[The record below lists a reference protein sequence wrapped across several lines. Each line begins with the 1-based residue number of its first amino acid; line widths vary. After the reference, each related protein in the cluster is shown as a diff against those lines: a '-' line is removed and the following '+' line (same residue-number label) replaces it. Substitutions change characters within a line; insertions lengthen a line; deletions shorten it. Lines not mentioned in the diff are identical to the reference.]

1 MGQGVFIHF
10 LRKLPKSRPFLS
22 FAFTPESRTIYRLE
36 NSLSPPDRETRVHK
50 PSLAIFVLASATLLC
65 LEKASAQTQTT
76 SQLSYGSQASSAL
89 STSAPAPAPV
99 AAVSRTIKATH
110 YRLQGGQAKLD
121 FHGTDQM
128 QRASGEAKVEGK
140 KTNFEIDAKF
150 QGFEDATKFGLEYLT
165 YVLWAISPEGR
176 PVNLGELTLDHH
188 GNAQVKAY
196 TDLQTF
202 GMIVTAEPYFAVSQ
216 PGNLV
221 VAESN
226 SLSGASTDV
235 DAKYELAPRGTYSA
249 TNSHINDAIFG
260 IDPKTPLELFEAR
273 NAVRIAHIADADKY
287 AASILSKAGQQLLN
301 AETLYRQKQ
310 KKETVGVA
318 AKEATETAEEARLMA
333 VKKKAEEDAQAAA
346 AAREAKARADA
357 AAESQR
363 RAEAEAARQ
372 AAEKARAEAEQAKA
386 EAERMKQE
394 AIAAAQEAA
403 RQKAEAEK
411 AKQAAIDQQ
420 QALAADAAQARL
432 DAQKSESL
440 REQAEREK
448 QDLRARLLQQL
459 NSILATRDSARG
471 LVANMSDVLFRSG
484 SYELAPGA
492 RERLAKV
499 SGIVLAYP
507 SLHVSIEGHTDSVGT
522 DDYNQTLSERRAQA
536 VRDYFVQQ
544 GIASTA
550 VEAHGY
556 GKTEPIASNDTPE
569 GRQQN
574 RRVELVLSGDAI
586 GNSLDE
592 PAQGPA
598 TSAAAAPRQ

>member
-1 MGQGVFIHF
+1 MLVKKLSLAVFI
-10 LRKLPKSRPFLS
+10 
-22 FAFTPESRTIYRLE
+22 FAAAAL
-36 NSLSPPDRETRVHK
+36 V
-50 PSLAIFVLASATLLC
+50 
-65 LEKASAQTQTT
+65 SAQTQ
-76 SQLSYGSQASSAL
+76 S
-89 STSAPAPAPV
+89 PAPSNYTTTQTMTTTTVQTTASAATTPTPAPLPT
-99 AAVSRTIKATH
+99 VSRSIKATH
-110 YRLQGGQAKLD
+110 YRLQGGSAKID
-121 FHGTDQM
+121 FHGGDQM
-128 QRASGEAKVEGK
+128 RNAAGEAKIEGK
-140 KTNFEIDAKF
+140 KVNFEIDAKF

-202 GMIVTAEPYFAVSQ
+202 GMIVTAEPYFAVTQ

-260 IDPKTPLELFEAR
+260 IDTKTPLELFEAR

-287 AASILSKAGQQLLN
+287 AASIISKAGQQLLN

-310 KKETVGVA
+310 KKEAVAIA

-357 AAESQR
+357 AAEAQR
-363 RAEAEAARQ
+363 RAEADAARQ
-372 AAEKARAEAEQAKA
+372 AAEKARVEAEQAKA

-394 AIAAAQEAA
+394 ALAAAQEAA
-403 RQKAEAEK
+403 RQKEEAEK

-432 DAQKSESL
+432 DAQKAESL
-440 REQAEREK
+440 RQQAEREK

-471 LVANMSDVLFRSG
+471 LIANMSDVLFRSG
-484 SYELAPGA
+484 SFELAPGA

-499 SGIVLAYP
+499 SGIILAYP
-507 SLHVSIEGHTDSVGT
+507 SLHVSVEGHTDSVGG

-544 GIASTA
+544 GIASGS

-556 GKTEPIASNDTPE
+556 GKTAPIASNDTAE

-586 GNSLDE
+586 GIDE
-592 PAQGPA
+592 APQGPA
-598 TSAAAAPRQ
+598 TSAEAAPRQ